1 MSFLKDFLQGGEEGI
16 FRMCNRIV
24 ELAIKANAEAAKLD
38 KDITKIHE
46 IEENSDKVVFE
57 IANLITSGGIAPNLI
72 DDMLA
77 LIDKED
83 GIVDAIYNFS
93 REYARY
99 SLKDAKAEAKV
110 KEAIVKMNAFADKA
124 LQLLHKMQSSDSIIE
139 VKKLRSEIELIE
151 EQGDEVKDA
160 LFDYAYAQ
168 EKDFKDFYHTFEI
181 AHLLDDV
188 LDNCEDSADMYLTIL
203 SSLIS

>member
-1 MSFLKDFLQGGEEGI
+1 MSFLKDFFQGGEEGI

-24 ELAIKANAEAAKLD
+24 ELAIKANAEAAKLN

-46 IEENSDKVVFE
+46 IEENSDKIVFE

-83 GIVDAIYNFS
+83 GIVDAIYNFA

-99 SLKDAKAEAKV
+99 SLKDTKAEAKV

-139 VKKLRSEIELIE
+139 IKKLRSEIELIE

-168 EKDFKDFYHTFEI
+168 ERNFKDFYHTFEI